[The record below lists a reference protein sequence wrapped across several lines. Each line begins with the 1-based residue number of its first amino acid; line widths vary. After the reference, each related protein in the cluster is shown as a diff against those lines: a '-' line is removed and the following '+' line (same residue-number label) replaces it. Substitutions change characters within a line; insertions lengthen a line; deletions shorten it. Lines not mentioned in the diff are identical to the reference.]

1 MCHCIRSIFGVLGIY
16 NFDRYPNFPP
26 IPYKYR
32 YRNSVD
38 TTLRGKRINNFVKL
52 WCLVASGQPANAN
65 ETQMSKPPDAN
76 KHHNSTKLLSL
87 LLLRAIYFSR
97 FQYETPCV
105 IIYPVTSFFTLV
117 TPSQASYAR

>member
-1 MCHCIRSIFGVLGIY
+1 MFGELGIY

-76 KHHNSTKLLSL
+76 KHHNSTKLLAFYSL
-87 LLLRAIYFSR
+87 
-97 FQYETPCV
+97 EP
-105 IIYPVTSFFTLV
+105 FTLAGFNMRLPV
-117 TPSQASYAR
+117 

>member
-1 MCHCIRSIFGVLGIY
+1 MVKKKKKKSVLPKKISA
-16 NFDRYPNFPP
+16 P
-26 IPYKYR
+26 IPIPKLSADTIYR

-97 FQYETPCV
+97 FQYKTPCV

-117 TPSQASYAR
+117 TPSQAS